1 MKGSTVAHSWFGF
14 DISRLKKLSTTS
26 KNDLIFSYDA
36 SLQSFHYSQ
45 KATANEST
53 NCNKEYFINAKGKM
67 FMSYWHAVYRSE
79 TFKQFDPLLSNHH
92 FMSAIS

>member
-1 MKGSTVAHSWFGF
+1 MKGTTVAHSWFGF
-14 DISRLKKLSTTS
+14 DTSRLKKKLSTTS
-26 KNDLIFSYDA
+26 KNDLIFSYDV

-67 FMSYWHAVYRSE
+67 LI
-79 TFKQFDPLLSNHH
+79 P
-92 FMSAIS
+92 